1 MSLLHILLS
10 LVAVVVLVVECY
22 SICDIVLVLVVT
34 LAGRN
39 QLLLIQYE
47 CAAVDIDVAVLLLAD
62 DAVLLYNDSDIDD
75 REMVAVVIA
84 LPLNMMAD

>member
-1 MSLLHILLS
+1 MSLMSLLHILLS

-39 QLLLIQYE
+39 QLLHDP
-47 CAAVDIDVAVLLLAD
+47 V
-62 DAVLLYNDSDIDD
+62 
-75 REMVAVVIA
+75 
-84 LPLNMMAD
+84 

>member
-1 MSLLHILLS
+1 M
-10 LVAVVVLVVECY
+10 
-22 SICDIVLVLVVT
+22 
-34 LAGRN
+34 
-39 QLLLIQYE
+39 IQYE

-84 LPLNMMAD
+84 LPLIWISIGYIVW